1 MVRGGLQNVLVLL
14 QKLCGPCVFLV
25 VFIAVLILKIV
36 FLLHDLDVGRIHFH
50 VGRPVVE
57 YRRRNNGHRVSQLPE
72 LGDVVRE
79 AAVDAELAMTAHL
92 EVLAELRLV
101 VAVKD
106 ADELLAWEGFRERL
120 QSELGGERLTSFM
133 FRFSSE
139 PCAKL
144 HILPSWQVPVC
155 S

>member
-1 MVRGGLQNVLVLL
+1 
-14 QKLCGPCVFLV
+14 
-25 VFIAVLILKIV
+25 
-36 FLLHDLDVGRIHFH
+36 
-50 VGRPVVE
+50 
-57 YRRRNNGHRVSQLPE
+57 
-72 LGDVVRE
+72 VVRE

-92 EVLAELRLV
+92 EVLAKLRLV